1 MSAAQRVMEALQ
13 GYMKEKA
20 GTEGAERVA
29 SLTKDVPDYFV
40 FSVISRNDDGYVS
53 RPYLY
58 ATGYNDDKAGYIK
71 DGDVGIL
78 YDKQTAADAS
88 YTWKFYSSF
97 GAPEPEYTGLE
108 GRHDWGDSIQ
118 KSGFNTTT
126 VPSEIEYSN
135 SEFSNLRDR
144 FGTSPNTTFSSI
156 IKDTITTLATSID
169 LSPIGESHNKRIY
182 SDKRIDQIE
191 LFAISEEEAAQDI
204 SVTLTTV
211 TGSAGVTSTSTA
223 GGY

>member
-1 MSAAQRVMEALQ
+1 M
-13 GYMKEKA
+13 
-20 GTEGAERVA
+20 
-29 SLTKDVPDYFV
+29 
-40 FSVISRNDDGYVS
+40 
-53 RPYLY
+53 
-58 ATGYNDDKAGYIK
+58 
-71 DGDVGIL
+71 
-78 YDKQTAADAS
+78 
-88 YTWKFYSSF
+88 
-97 GAPEPEYTGLE
+97 
-108 GRHDWGDSIQ
+108 
-118 KSGFNTTT
+118 

>member
-1 MSAAQRVMEALQ
+1 M
-13 GYMKEKA
+13 
-20 GTEGAERVA
+20 
-29 SLTKDVPDYFV
+29 
-40 FSVISRNDDGYVS
+40 
-53 RPYLY
+53 
-58 ATGYNDDKAGYIK
+58 
-71 DGDVGIL
+71 
-78 YDKQTAADAS
+78 
-88 YTWKFYSSF
+88 
-97 GAPEPEYTGLE
+97 
-108 GRHDWGDSIQ
+108 
-118 KSGFNTTT
+118 

-144 FGTSPNTTFSSI
+144 FGASPNTTFSSI

>member
-1 MSAAQRVMEALQ
+1 MNAAQRVMEALQ

-20 GTEGAERVA
+20 GTEGAA
-29 SLTKDVPDYFV
+29 SLTKDTSDYFV
-40 FSVISRNDDGYVS
+40 FSSISRDGDGYVS
-53 RPYLY
+53 KPYLN
-58 ATGYNDDKAGYIK
+58 ASAYNDDKAGYIK

-78 YDKQTAADAS
+78 YDKQSPVDAS
-88 YTWKFYSSF
+88 NTWKFYSSF

-108 GRHDWGDSIQ
+108 GRHDYSDVLSIT
-118 KSGFNTTT
+118 SLGYSTGFTY
-126 VPSEIEYSN
+126 SEIEYSN

-144 FGTSPNTTFSSI
+144 LGASPNTTFSSI

>member
-1 MSAAQRVMEALQ
+1 MTGPQRVMEALQ

-20 GTEGAERVA
+20 GTEGAA
-29 SLTKDVPDYFV
+29 SLTKDTPDYFV
-40 FSVISRNDDGYVS
+40 FSSISRDGDGYVS
-53 RPYLY
+53 KPYLN
-58 ATGYNDDKAGYIK
+58 ASAYNDDKAGYIK

-78 YDKQTAADAS
+78 YDKQSPADCAG

-108 GRHDWGDSIQ
+108 GRKDWGDSP
-118 KSGFNTTT
+118 STFGLNTTT
-126 VPSEIEYSN
+126 SASEIEYSN

-169 LSPIGESHNKRIY
+169 LSPIGESHNKRVY
-182 SDKRIDQIE
+182 TDKQIDQIE
-191 LFAISEEEAAQDI
+191 LFAISEEETAQ
-204 SVTLTTV
+204 SVSATLTTI
-211 TGSAGVTSTSTA
+211 TGSSGVTTTSTA